1 MADEF
6 RFLSATPLAAR
17 MRPRQLADVVGQDR
31 ALGQGSAL
39 RRLITADAP
48 VSQSI
53 ILWGPPGTGKTTIA
67 NLIATASGLNFR
79 ELSAVNAG
87 VKDVREVIEQAKAD
101 SQLYGKQTVLFI
113 DEIHRFSK
121 TQQDALLPAVEAGW
135 LVMIAATT
143 ENPSFS
149 VIDPLLSRS
158 LLVTLEQLKDDA
170 IATVLSRAMADER
183 GFAAQATLTQDA
195 QLAVLARA
203 NGDLRRALTTLE
215 AAGAAAWLRTTET
228 EPQVIEITLDDVE
241 ASTTVAASRYDR
253 AGDQHYDI
261 ISAFI
266 KSVRGSDADAAVHYL
281 ARMIDGG
288 EDPRFI
294 ARRLIILAAE
304 DIGLAEPQALPLAV
318 AAAQAVESIG
328 MPEGRIPLAEATIFL
343 ALAPKSNSAY
353 LAINE
358 ALADVRGGLT
368 PNVPAHLRSNE
379 LARSVDKSGDY
390 VYPHDDPRMIATQA
404 YADPKVLVKNYYRP
418 KVSGKE
424 SGLVELWA
432 KLRQIIRKK

>member
-17 MRPRQLADVVGQDR
+17 MRPKTVDDVVGQSK
-31 ALGQGSAL
+31 ALGKGSAL
-39 RRLITADAP
+39 RRLVEATSP

-53 ILWGPPGTGKTTIA
+53 ILWGPPGTGKTTLA
-67 NLIATASGLNFR
+67 NLIATASGLTFK

-87 VKDVREVIEQAKAD
+87 VKDVREVIDQAKVD
-101 SQLYGKQTVLFI
+101 SQLYSKQTVLFI

-135 LVMIAATT
+135 LTMIAATT

-158 LLVTLEQLKDDA
+158 LLVTLETLTDDA
-170 IATVLSRAMADER
+170 IDAVLSRALLDER
-183 GFAAQATLTQDA
+183 GFAGQAILTDEA
-195 QLAVLARA
+195 RDGIISRA
-203 NGDLRRALTTLE
+203 NGDMRRALTTLE
-215 AAGAAAWLRTTET
+215 AAAAASWLANRQFSDLVEIG
-228 EPQVIEITLDDVE
+228 IEDVVS
-241 ASTTVAASRYDR
+241 STSVAASRYDR

-266 KSVRGSDADAAVHYL
+266 KSVRGSDADAAIHYL

-304 DIGLAEPQALPLAV
+304 DIGLAEPQALALAV

-328 MPEGRIPLAEATIFL
+328 MPEGRIPLAEVTIFL

-353 LAINE
+353 LAIND
-358 ALADVRGGLT
+358 ALADVRSGLT

-379 LARSVDKSGDY
+379 LSRSVDKTTDY
-390 VYPHDDPRMIATQA
+390 IYPHEEPRMIAQQD
-404 YADPKVLVKNYYRP
+404 YADKKVLAKNYYLP
-418 KVSGKE
+418 KASGKE
-424 SGLVELWA
+424 NAFVELWA
-432 KLRQIIRKK
+432 KLRAIIRKS